1 MRRNLVVLSDGTG
14 SRGGRARGTSV
25 WVLYEQLDRSP
36 PPPGSGLPVQLACHD
51 DGVGTQ
57 RAWPA
62 RALGRLFGWGLYANV
77 RELYAFLVRTYEP
90 GDALF
95 LLGFSRGAYTVRTL
109 AGLVGRFGILRRERF
124 ATAAAL
130 DRALDTACRS
140 QRATFAET
148 RRRRRADPQAGEE
161 PLLLG
166 GLAWEDFHHEPHD
179 GRPHGVDIE
188 FLGVWDTVDAVGLP
202 SDGAADAL
210 NRLFQWRF
218 ADRRPSR
225 RLRCARQALA
235 LDDRR
240 RTFHPELWDL
250 SHEPPTPPGQR
261 PRVLQ
266 AWFAGVHAD
275 VGGAGDKPQ
284 LGGVA
289 LDWMLAE
296 ACASGLRVPAAAREC
311 LRAQADPLGALEDER
326 RGWRALY
333 RVGAR
338 DVEAL
343 AGAAGQPRPLLH
355 ASVLERVRHAP
366 GGYAPPLLPAAAEV
380 LATAREGQPAP
391 VPQPVD
397 LPRDAAAAARARALL
412 RWPARLQQAGWVLL
426 LLPLLLWLAEHAGA
440 ALEVACAGGGR
451 LPVLALLAGL
461 ALLGLLASRL
471 SEPLAHGRAS
481 GPAGPPP
488 GWRVRAVR
496 ALVPAVLLAS
506 GGAVLAAALGL
517 CGSGLRALDARLG
530 CGTPRTWL
538 DLPTLLLAWA
548 VGFTLLALAGRA
560 VQRRLRR
567 AALDALAPLR
577 APPVPR

>member
-14 SRGGRARGTSV
+14 SRGGRAHTTSV
-25 WVLYEQLDRSP
+25 WALYEQLERGAA
-36 PPPGSGLPVQLACHD
+36 PPGSGLPAQLACHD

-62 RALGRLFGWGLYANV
+62 RLLGRLFGWGLYANV
-77 RELYAFLVRTYEP
+77 RELYAFLVRSYAP
-90 GDALF
+90 GDALY

-130 DRALDTACRS
+130 ERALDAACRS

-166 GLAWEDFHHEPHD
+166 GLAWDDFHHEPRA

-202 SDGAADAL
+202 SDGAAEAL
-210 NRLFQWRF
+210 NRIFQWRF
-218 ADRRPSR
+218 ADRRPSA

-240 RTFHPELWDL
+240 RTFQPELWDL
-250 SHEPPTPPGQR
+250 AHEPPTAPGQR

-266 AWFAGVHAD
+266 AWFAGSHGD
-275 VGGAGDKPQ
+275 VGGASERRQ

-296 ACASGLRVPAAAREC
+296 ARASGLRFPEEAHARI
-311 LRAQADPLGALEDER
+311 RAQADPLGTLEDER
-326 RGWRALY
+326 RGLRALY
-333 RVGAR
+333 RLRPR
-338 DVEAL
+338 DAQAL
-343 AGAAGQPRPLLH
+343 AAAAGQPRALLH
-355 ASVLERVRHAP
+355 ASVLERVRQAP
-366 GGYAPPLLPAAAEV
+366 GGYAPPLLPVEAEL
-380 LATAREGQPAP
+380 LATARAGEAP
-391 VPQPVD
+391 PLPTPVTLAHD
-397 LPRDAAAAARARALL
+397 PAARARAQALL
-412 RWPARLQQAGWVLL
+412 ALQPRLQHAGWALL
-426 LLPLLLWLAEHAGA
+426 LLPLLLLAAEHAGA
-440 ALEVACAGGGR
+440 ALEAACAGHGR

-461 ALLGLLASRL
+461 ALLGLLALRL
-471 SEPLAHGRAS
+471 AEPLACGRAT
-481 GPAGPPP
+481 GPAGPRHPL
-488 GWRVRAVR
+488 RVAAART
-496 ALVPAVLLAS
+496 LVLAALLAA
-506 GGAVLAAALGL
+506 GLAVLAAALGL
-517 CGSGLRALDARLG
+517 CGSGLRALDGRLG
-530 CGTPRTWL
+530 CGTPRRWL
-538 DLPTLLLAWA
+538 DLPTLLLAWG

-560 VQRRLRR
+560 VARRLRH

-577 APPVPR
+577 DAPP

>member
-25 WVLYEQLDRSP
+25 WALYEQLERGEP
-36 PPPGSGLPVQLACHD
+36 PAGSGLPVQLACHD

-62 RALGRLFGWGLYANV
+62 RLLGRLFGWGLYANV

-90 GDALF
+90 GDTLY

-130 DRALDTACRS
+130 ERALDAACRS

-166 GLAWEDFHHEPHD
+166 GLAWDDFHHEPRD

-210 NRLFQWRF
+210 NRIFQWRF

-250 SHEPPTPPGQR
+250 AHEPPTPPGQR

-266 AWFAGVHAD
+266 AWFAGSHGD
-275 VGGAGDKPQ
+275 VGGASAKPQ
-284 LGGVA
+284 LGAVA
-289 LDWMLAE
+289 LEWMLAE
-296 ACASGLRVPAAAREC
+296 ACASGLRVPQEVHAR

-326 RGWRALY
+326 RGLRALY
-333 RVGAR
+333 RVRAR
-338 DVEAL
+338 DAAAL
-343 AGAAGQPRPLLH
+343 AAAAGQPRPLLH

-366 GGYAPPLLPAAAEV
+366 GGYAPALLPLEADV
-380 LATAREGQPAP
+380 IATARAGQPPPCA
-391 VPQPVD
+391 QPVV
-397 LPRDAAAAARARALL
+397 LEHEPAARARAQACL
-412 RWPARLQQAGWVLL
+412 RLQPRLQQAGWALL
-426 LLPLLLWLAEHAGA
+426 LLPLLLLAAEHAGGV
-440 ALEVACAGGGR
+440 LEAACAARGR
-451 LPVLALLAGL
+451 LPVLAVLAAL

-471 SEPLAHGRAS
+471 AEPLAFGRAA
-481 GPAGPPP
+481 GPAGPRHPL
-488 GWRVRAVR
+488 RVAAVR
-496 ALVPAVLLAS
+496 TLVLAALLAS
-506 GGAVLAAALGL
+506 GLSVLAAALGL
-517 CGSGLRALDARLG
+517 CGSGLRALDGRLG
-530 CGTPRTWL
+530 CGTPRAWL
-538 DLPTLLLAWA
+538 DLPTLLLAWG
-548 VGFTLLALAGRA
+548 VGFALLALAGRHVA
-560 VQRRLRR
+560 RRLRH

-577 APPVPR
+577 ARAR